1 MSIAT
6 QTQGNSALR
15 LTRRGRFVLR
25 TLPLVILMALI
36 VTLALIVDVFGS
48 AASASN
54 SDKPSGAI
62 EYTVGYGDTLWGIAG
77 QLDLDSPR
85 AEVVQR
91 IGELNQLTGSG
102 INVGDTLFV
111 PASLGS

>member
-6 QTQGNSALR
+6 QNQGSSGIC

-25 TLPLVILMALI
+25 TLPLVIMMALI
-36 VTLALIVDVFGS
+36 VAAALIGDLFGS
-48 AASASN
+48 SANASN
-54 SDKPSGAI
+54 SGLPSGAI

-77 QLDLDSPR
+77 QVDLDAPR
-85 AEVVQR
+85 AEIVQR
-91 IGELNQLTGSG
+91 IGDLNQLAGSD

-111 PASLGS
+111 PASPGN